1 MIQVREYAQLTTDKT
16 ASLSLDLATIK
27 QETFDWLVNLSE
39 RESYGRFITYKR
51 PQYLQLH
58 SYVGYL
64 ESPCGE
70 GIEIL
75 PKTGLGAQEPDKSR
89 EVLCKMLRSALHLS
103 YKEAQSASLNRMN
116 LPIHEWI
123 YYQFLY
129 SLKQLIASGLR
140 FDYQRTEK
148 ESRFIRGQL
157 DIAVQ

>member
-1 MIQVREYAQLTTDKT
+1 
-16 ASLSLDLATIK
+16 
-27 QETFDWLVNLSE
+27 
-39 RESYGRFITYKR
+39 
-51 PQYLQLH
+51 LQLH
-58 SYVGYL
+58 SYVDYL
-64 ESPCGE
+64 ESACGE

-123 YYQFLY
+123 YYHFLY